1 MDALTGLFD
10 KVGLRTNANKTMG
23 MVCNTCKTARRK
35 LEEPYTRMM
44 TGVGTSFQ
52 EQQRKRVSLP
62 ECTVVLASGLL
73 AAQCQYQHGMSKS
86 PKWDPPPPQYPRL
99 YRVSFPWVDRY
110 VEFPVVG
117 CGGRA
122 STRTNLWIQL
132 VQCHIKDT
140 IMILKEGNHPQPC
153 CTVCDMFMPWE
164 AMNHCHPTTA
174 I

>member
-86 PKWDPPPPQYPRL
+86 PKWDPPPPNTPGYTGYPSL
-99 YRVSFPWVDRY
+99 GWTGMWSFQWWD
-110 VEFPVVG
+110 VG
-117 CGGRA
+117 GGRRRA
-122 STRTNLWIQL
+122 
-132 VQCHIKDT
+132 
-140 IMILKEGNHPQPC
+140 
-153 CTVCDMFMPWE
+153 
-164 AMNHCHPTTA
+164 PTYGFN
-174 I
+174 